1 MGMNQPSGRRL
12 DAFDVSVEGGIVRT
26 TMRGHVEWAQSSEA
40 LARATALARSVG
52 TGKLLFDIRAADH
65 PDFHGLVLRHAESAP
80 ELVRQGL
87 RIAVLGLEGDRI
99 LDFIDDVAS
108 NRAVPAKSF
117 TREHAAL
124 AWLDASTRLNSS

>member
-1 MGMNQPSGRRL
+1 MLVAVQPGMSLTPGRGRL
-12 DAFDVSVEGGIVRT
+12 DPFDLAVEGGIVCV
-26 TMRGHVEWAQSSEA
+26 TMHGHVKWPQSSEA
-40 LARATALARSVG
+40 LARATALARTAR
-52 TGKLLFDIRAADH
+52 TGKLLFDIREADH

-99 LDFIDDVAS
+99 LDFIDDVAT

-117 TREHAAL
+117 TQKDAAL
-124 AWLDASTRLNSS
+124 AWLGA